1 MAEGWWLYLLECRGG
16 GIYTGIAKDVE
27 ARYRQHAAGK
37 GAKYT
42 RINPPLRMLASQHFP
57 DHRSAAQA
65 EAAMK
70 RLKPQEKWVWARVLA
85 AGLRFA
91 PEESAKV

>member
-1 MAEGWWLYLLECRGG
+1 MADGWWLYLLECRGG

-27 ARYRQHAAGK
+27 ARFRQHAAGK

-42 RINPPLRMLASQHFP
+42 QINPPLRVLASQHFV
-57 DHRSAAQA
+57 DHRSAARA

-70 RLKPQEKWVWARVLA
+70 RLKPHEKWQWVRVLA
-85 AGLRFA
+85 AGLPFI
-91 PEESAKV
+91 PDEPMEL